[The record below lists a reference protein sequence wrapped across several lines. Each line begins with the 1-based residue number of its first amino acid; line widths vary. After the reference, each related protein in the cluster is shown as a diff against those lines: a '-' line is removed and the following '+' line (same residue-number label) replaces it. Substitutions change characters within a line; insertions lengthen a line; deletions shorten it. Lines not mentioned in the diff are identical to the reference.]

1 MSALSRF
8 ISSAAR
14 TFTPIATAIAPD
26 PGTKFL
32 ASTIGGELAKGE
44 QARYEERKLRNI
56 ENERKKNMAIPG
68 INMQNRLPQST
79 QSSGFGSGF
88 GDFLTQASTNILAPL
103 GTFASGI
110 SSLFGRQSRPP
121 STITQPALTT
131 VTNLGAQETQSS
143 GVNEAFIGGLPNL
156 IGTAG
161 RILRSPGGISGAI
174 GTAVGGAL
182 SLLDGDGR
190 PLRITR
196 KMKRLAQQS
205 YQLAGMDL
213 GTATGLFAQLSGV
226 NVDQRTFVL
235 ILTKRFRNDGPVVTK
250 AALRKTKTTIRRLK
264 NMCDMYDSLRPRAA
278 ARRRTTGMKRATT
291 TLIKN

>member
-1 MSALSRF
+1 MSAFSRLL
-8 ISSAAR
+8 SSAAR
-14 TFTPIATAIAPD
+14 SFGPAASLAAPD
-26 PGTKFL
+26 PISKAVVSNVT
-32 ASTIGGELAKGE
+32 AELAKGE
-44 QARYEERKLRNI
+44 EARKLEDKRRVIQKERQNI
-56 ENERKKNMAIPG
+56 MAIPG
-68 INMQNRLPQST
+68 ISYNNQMPAAN

-88 GDFLTQASTNILAPL
+88 GNFLTEASTNILAPL

-110 SSLFGRQSRPP
+110 SSLFGRNTRPQ

-131 VTNLGAQETQSS
+131 VTNVGAQESQGS
-143 GVNEAFIGGLPNL
+143 GVNEAFIGGLPNI
-156 IGTAG
+156 IGQAS
-161 RILRSPGGISGAI
+161 RFLRSPGGIGSAI
-174 GTAVGGAL
+174 GTAVGGGL
-182 SLLDGDGR
+182 SVLGGGQG

-196 KMKRLAQQS
+196 KMKRLAQQA

-213 GTATGLFAQLSGV
+213 GSATNLFAQLSGV
-226 NVDQRTFVL
+226 SVDERTFVL

-278 ARRRTTGMKRATT
+278 VRRRATPMRRATT

>member
-1 MSALSRF
+1 MS
-8 ISSAAR
+8 ISSFVKRAI
-14 TFTPIATAIAPD
+14 PTAIGFAQGGPV
-26 PGTKFL
+26 GATLAL
-32 ASTIGGELAKGE
+32 ASTDRELKQQKKIRLQNE
-44 QARYEERKLRNI
+44 ITQA
-56 ENERKKNMAIPG
+56 ENEKLLGEITMAIPG
-68 INMQNRLPQST
+68 INAPNRFPQSS

-110 SSLFGRQSRPP
+110 SSLFGRNTRPP

-131 VTNLGAQETQSS
+131 VTNVGSQESQSS
-143 GVNEAFIGGLPNL
+143 GVNEAFVGGLPNL
-156 IGTAG
+156 VGTAS
-161 RILRSPGGISGAI
+161 RFLRSPSGISGAI
-174 GTAVGGAL
+174 GTAIGGAL
-182 SLLDGDGR
+182 TTFDGSGR

-196 KMKRLAQQS
+196 KMKRLAQQA
-205 YQLAGMDL
+205 YNLAGMDL
-213 GTATGLFAQLSGV
+213 GTAMDLFTQLTGVS
-226 NVDQRTFVL
+226 VDQRTFVL

-278 ARRRTTGMKRATT
+278 ARRRTPMKRATT